1 LTDKN
6 YITISK
12 TSTILTDEIKQL
24 LLDMGY
30 NVNPI
35 KTPFEYNPI
44 SSQNFINETYLLQV
58 LNVYDYA
65 TGRIDQITWIFFYIN
80 NNSPYTPVPINN
92 NNYLSSVYFN
102 NKVYNTFIYPYV
114 TEGNIVPEPTQNIY
128 DKYIDNIDI
137 QPKQVFNVIG
147 YFNSDLALNKFF
159 KTASSHLKKSGIFIF
174 DFWHTPAIKYIKPN
188 QRIKYFYHKNFC
200 IKKISKPRIISN
212 NSINI
217 KFDFIYKINSKKML
231 NSSNKKNFVQIKQKS
246 GKEDKKIEL
255 YPNSNFSFSE
265 NHKIRHFSI
274 KELVFYANKYG
285 MSYVSSY
292 AMLKN
297 NLPSKK
303 YWSSCII
310 FQKI

>member
-1 LTDKN
+1 MTTFKNNYSKVYDILYSKKN
-6 YITISK
+6 YKLEVNYIIKLLNKFKLKKS
-12 TSTILTDEIKQL
+12 ILDLGCGTGKHL
-24 LLDMGY
+24 SY
-30 NVNPI
+30 
-35 KTPFEYNPI
+35 
-44 SSQNFINETYLLQV
+44 FINKNYKV
-58 LNVYDYA
+58 
-65 TGRIDQITWIFFYIN
+65 TGVEKNQFMIN
-80 NNSPYTPVPINN
+80 QA
-92 NNYLSSVYFN
+92 
-102 NKVYNTFIYPYV
+102 NKSIK
-114 TEGNIVPEPTQNIY
+114 
-128 DKYIDNIDI
+128 KYIIKSSIENLSLKKKYHI
-137 QPKQVFNVIG
+137 VLSLFNVIG

-159 KTASSHLKKSGIFIF
+159 KTASSHLKKNGIFIF

-200 IKKISKPRIISN
+200 IKKISKPRIVSN

-217 KFDFIYKINSKKML
+217 KFDFIYKINSKKIL